1 MAQAGDLA
9 RLLQLRAR
17 AALAESEMPARIG
30 SAELSVRGFMVAMRA
45 SDPQPAPR
53 DRCAG
58 GVEPGRKE

>member
-30 SAELSVRGFMVAMRA
+30 SAELSVRG
-45 SDPQPAPR
+45 PA
-53 DRCAG
+53 AG
-58 GVEPGRKE
+58 IVPSLAAPHDMGESSWPG